1 MRVFA
6 VLSLVLSAA
15 LILAAM
21 QQRSSAAPL
30 YSRVIPVLQGEK
42 GPDWKSA
49 EKGDLKGS
57 VKFSAKRPA
66 QPMVI
71 YLERVGEQGTFD
83 VPAKLAV
90 SQKGAVFAPAF
101 AVLVIGQEA
110 EFKNDEEKEIDHNV
124 YFLGASNIDLDII
137 AQGKSKTQKFEAAGE
152 VSIHCSIHKFMDA
165 KYFIAPNP
173 AFVVLAADATSFD
186 MKGVPIGKYKLRT
199 WQKSKRFKDV
209 ELDVEIS
216 KDAEATR
223 DVEMTR

>member
-1 MRVFA
+1 
-6 VLSLVLSAA
+6 
-15 LILAAM
+15 
-21 QQRSSAAPL
+21 
-30 YSRVIPVLQGEK
+30 VIPVLQGEK

>member
-6 VLSLVLSAA
+6 VLSLILSAG

-30 YSRVIPVLQGEK
+30 YSRVIPALQGEK

-49 EKGDLKGS
+49 DKGDLKGS

-90 SQKGAVFAPAF
+90 SQKGAVFSPAF
-101 AVLVIGQEA
+101 AVLVVGQEA

-137 AQGKSKTQKFEAAGE
+137 AQGKSKAQKFEAAGE

-173 AFVVLAADATSFD
+173 ACFTLAADATSYTL
-186 MKGVPIGKYKLRT
+186 KGVPIGKYKLRT

-209 ELDVEIS
+209 ELDVEIT
-216 KDAEATR
+216 KDAEGTR

>member
-1 MRVFA
+1 MRAFA
-6 VLSLVLSAA
+6 VLSLALSAA

-21 QQRSSAAPL
+21 QQRSLAAPL
-30 YSRVIPVLQGEK
+30 YSRVIPALQGEK

-66 QPMVI
+66 QSMVV
-71 YLERVGEQGTFD
+71 YLERVGEQGSFD
-83 VPAKLAV
+83 VPAKLSV

-124 YFLGASNIDLDII
+124 YFLGASNLDLDII
-137 AQGKSKTQKFEAAGE
+137 AQGKSKSQKFDAAGE

-173 AFVVLAADATSFD
+173 ACFTLAADASSYAI
-186 MKGVPIGKYKLRT
+186 KGVPVGKYKLRT

-209 ELDVEIS
+209 ELDVEI
-216 KDAEATR
+216 KKGEEATLN
-223 DVEMTR
+223 VEMTR